1 MGRVITL
8 YPGKDG
14 IVRAADVKTLDA
26 AGRDIVLKRSIVHL
40 YPLEIREE
48 RDSSTVEEVNMQRK
62 NSTDSDIEIRCVTD
76 SDVPN
81 IIVDTCK

>member
-1 MGRVITL
+1 M
-8 YPGKDG
+8 
-14 IVRAADVKTLDA
+14 
-26 AGRDIVLKRSIVHL
+26 KRSIVHL

-48 RDSSTVEEVNMQRK
+48 RDCSTVEEVNTQRK